1 MRSDLSIVFVVF
13 VGILAVFVLRDDIRH
28 RKIRNR
34 LIVNGLLG
42 GVALFSVGLLTGTV
56 EWWYFREVL
65 MNASISFL
73 VAFVFWQFSLWPAGD
88 AKLFALFSLLLPLH
102 YYWRSY
108 LPFFPSLALLVNIF
122 VVAYAVLILRA
133 SAHFIVILFRRE
145 VLFPDFIPTAKALLT
160 VDGLLSYLRTRSV
173 PAVLIGGG
181 KVVGMFFAIRYVF
194 FRGQSIGPDAVW
206 AFASGMLLWGSI
218 FLIIRKFIADNESY
232 IVETVSIRSGMSPLI
247 SAKDADIFP
256 KEFLRKLGPIKADGL
271 DSEQA
276 TLLRESLSEKG
287 VGSIAIQ
294 KNIPFS
300 PWIVLGLLITLVL
313 RDNLFKVALTLLR
326 W

>member
-1 MRSDLSIVFVVF
+1 MRSDLSIVFVIF

-28 RKIRNR
+28 KKIRNR

-65 MNASISFL
+65 MNASLSFL

-108 LPFFPSLALLVNIF
+108 LPFFPALALLVNIF

-133 SAHFIVILFRRE
+133 LIHFVVILFRRE
-145 VLFPDFIPTAKALLT
+145 VLFPDFIPTVKALLT
-160 VDGLLSYLRTRSV
+160 VDGLLAYLRTRSV

-181 KVVGMFFAIRYVF
+181 KPWTLRKVSCCPAKL
-194 FRGQSIGPDAVW
+194 
-206 AFASGMLLWGSI
+206 ASGRSSAVALLLTAKAPISRDASSI
-218 FLIIRKFIADNESY
+218 S
-232 IVETVSIRSGMSPLI
+232 
-247 SAKDADIFP
+247 
-256 KEFLRKLGPIKADGL
+256 
-271 DSEQA
+271 
-276 TLLRESLSEKG
+276 SLSAFGK
-287 VGSIAIQ
+287 SA
-294 KNIPFS
+294 FRMS
-300 PWIVLGLLITLVL
+300 FRIVFPT
-313 RDNLFKVALTLLR
+313 F
-326 W
+326 

>member
-1 MRSDLSIVFVVF
+1 MRSDLSIVFVVL
-13 VGILAVFVLRDDIRH
+13 VGILAVFVLHDDIRYK
-28 RKIRNR
+28 KIRNR

-42 GVALFSVGLLTGTV
+42 GSALFLIGLLTGTV

-88 AKLFALFSLLLPLH
+88 AKLFALFSFLLPLH

-122 VVAYAVLILRA
+122 VVAYAVLILR
-133 SAHFIVILFRRE
+133 SLLHFIVIVLRRE
-145 VLFPDFIPTAKALLT
+145 VLFPDFIPTVKTLLT
-160 VDGLLSYLRTRSV
+160 VDGLSAYLRTLSV
-173 PAVLIGGG
+173 PSLLIGGG
-181 KVVGMFFAIRYVF
+181 KIVGMFFAIRYF
-194 FRGQSIGPDAVW
+194 LFHGQAIDADAVW

-232 IVETVSIRSGMSPLI
+232 VAETDSVRAGMSPLI
-247 SAKDADIFP
+247 SAKDAEIFP
-256 KEFLRKLGPIKADGL
+256 KAFLKELGPVKADGL
-271 DSEQA
+271 DAEQA
-276 TLLRESLSEKG
+276 AFLRESLSAKG

-300 PWIVLGLLITLVL
+300 PWIVGGLLITVLL
-313 RDNLFKVALTLLR
+313 RDNLFKVVLTLLR